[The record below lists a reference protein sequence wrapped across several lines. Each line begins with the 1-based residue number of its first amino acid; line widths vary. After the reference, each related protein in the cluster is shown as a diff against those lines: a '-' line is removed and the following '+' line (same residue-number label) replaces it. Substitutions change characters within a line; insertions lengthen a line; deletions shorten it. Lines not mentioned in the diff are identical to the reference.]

1 MTSWHFKSFDVSELP
16 VRIFV
21 TKSKL
26 GNSPFNNSRL
36 FTSLSRGLSCLWSLG
51 EGWGEK
57 GGTGEVHREEGP
69 KDDKEDPL
77 GCRLLLLKIKKSLL
91 QPFLYHLNEKNTK
104 NLNIKCRIYGYI
116 FPTGSSFYKLGVKK

>member
-1 MTSWHFKSFDVSELP
+1 M
-16 VRIFV
+16 
-21 TKSKL
+21 
-26 GNSPFNNSRL
+26 
-36 FTSLSRGLSCLWSLG
+36 
-51 EGWGEK
+51 
-57 GGTGEVHREEGP
+57 HREEGP

-116 FPTGSSFYKLGVKK
+116 FPTGFFLQIRCEEIQITLIYLYHLRFAR